1 MTKEIQL
8 KLNAE
13 CIAGMQYNSLVD
25 GNDDA
30 KEFYPAPAE
39 KIIEVFYTDL
49 FNMKCG
55 GQLYNGKW
63 INNGSLIEGNGI
75 CDDLKFLGEEACK
88 NALIEAFANEGLLML
103 VE

>member
-13 CIAGMQYNSLVD
+13 EIAGEQYNSYVD

-39 KIIEVFYTDL
+39 KIIEQFYTDL
-49 FNMKCG
+49 FNIKVG
-55 GQLYNGKW
+55 GQKWNGEW
-63 INNGSLIEGNGI
+63 VSTGSTYYGDGI

-88 NALIEAFANEGLLML
+88 NALLEAFANEGLLML
-103 VE
+103 IE